1 MCAKLHYAD
10 GTIVD
15 AQLRDRKN
23 VRETLV
29 SHGRNGMQDGHSVK
43 YGLT

>member
-1 MCAKLHYAD
+1 MDVTNAKLHYAD

-23 VRETLV
+23 VREAV
-29 SHGRNGMQDGHSVK
+29 SHGEMVCKTDILSNIV
-43 YGLT
+43 